1 MASIKIRQNPALTTA
16 FWDDM
21 LLTTK
26 NTLTKV
32 LGKPEELYDSKTQ
45 YEWCMDLINDDKST
59 IPFYVYDWKEPSVIG
74 DDEIINW
81 HIGTHTRKDS
91 KKVYEVLKKL
101 IDG

>member
-1 MASIKIRQNPALTTA
+1 MANIKIRQNPALTTA

-26 NTLTKV
+26 NRLTEV

-45 YEWCMDLINDDKST
+45 YEWCRDLYDDKSP
-59 IPFYVYDWKEPSVIG
+59 IPFYVYDWKEPSIIK

-81 HIGTHTRKDS
+81 HIGTHTKKDS
-91 KKVYEVLKKL
+91 EKVYKVLKEL